1 VDPNESIGFRVW
13 SENRSQ
19 TMPLK
24 HRHALLSLESIA
36 CLQYAA
42 ADIGRVRPGGVAI
55 MPVLYPVFALFVLTA
70 YATLRLAYLRLIAV
84 KTGQVN
90 PKFYRDY
97 QGYEEP
103 EKLRIASRHVINLYE
118 APVLFY
124 TVSIIAY
131 VTEVGGFAIV
141 AMAWAYV
148 LLRYLHSYVHLTSNK
163 VLLRFRLFAT
173 SQAILVAIWI
183 TVFIGMLQKHAY

>member
-1 VDPNESIGFRVW
+1 
-13 SENRSQ
+13 
-19 TMPLK
+19 
-24 HRHALLSLESIA
+24 
-36 CLQYAA
+36 
-42 ADIGRVRPGGVAI
+42 

-70 YATLRLAYLRLIAV
+70 FSTLRLAYLRLNAV
-84 KTGQVN
+84 KTGVVN

-103 EKLRIASRHVINLYE
+103 EKLRVASRHVINLYE

-131 VTEVGGFAIV
+131 VTEVEGFAIV

-173 SQAILVAIWI
+173 SHAILVAIWI
-183 TVFIGMLQKHAY
+183 TVFVGMLLKHAI

>member
-1 VDPNESIGFRVW
+1 
-13 SENRSQ
+13 
-19 TMPLK
+19 
-24 HRHALLSLESIA
+24 
-36 CLQYAA
+36 
-42 ADIGRVRPGGVAI
+42 

-70 YATLRLAYLRLIAV
+70 YATLRLAYLRLSAV
-84 KTGQVN
+84 KSGAVD

-103 EKLRIASRHVINLYE
+103 PKLRVASRHVINLYE

-124 TVSIIAY
+124 TISIIAY
-131 VTEVGGFAIV
+131 VTQVGGFAIV
-141 AMAWAYV
+141 SLAWAYV

-183 TVFIGMLQKHAY
+183 TVFVGVLRQHTA

>member
-1 VDPNESIGFRVW
+1 
-13 SENRSQ
+13 
-19 TMPLK
+19 
-24 HRHALLSLESIA
+24 
-36 CLQYAA
+36 
-42 ADIGRVRPGGVAI
+42 

-70 YATLRLAYLRLIAV
+70 FSTLRLAYLRLNAV
-84 KTGQVN
+84 KKGDVN

-97 QGYEEP
+97 QGFEEP
-103 EKLRIASRHVINLYE
+103 EVLRVASRHVMNLYE

-131 VTEVGGFAIV
+131 VTGVGGFAII

-163 VLLRFRLFAT
+163 VLLRFRLFAS
-173 SQAILVAIWI
+173 SQAVLVALWI
-183 TVFIGMLQKHAY
+183 TVFVGVLQKHM